1 MMVDNDATSA
11 ALLPQDPMS
20 ALRRGEPAVWLR
32 DQGRPSAITMA
43 DVADAQ
49 ARFRRFEP
57 ALRRLSPESGWDGRI
72 RSPLI
77 DFVPTQPAPLH
88 RLLVKSDHALPLTG
102 SIKARGGVHEL
113 LCQIERIALRE
124 GIVTSEASYDELI
137 TSAARDCFSRHRI
150 VVASTGNL
158 GFSIGL
164 VGRMFGLE
172 AEVHMSRE
180 AKSWKK
186 DRLRKLGVEV
196 VEHECDFNE
205 TVARARSA
213 CVGRVNSHFVDDETS
228 RELFLGYA
236 TAGHELGQQLADRGI
251 RIDAEHPLFVYLP
264 CGVGGAPGGVTFALK
279 HIFGKA
285 CVSVFA
291 EPVGAAS
298 MFAAMSSGG
307 TAPVHV
313 ATCGLKSGTFADGL
327 AVPSASPL
335 VLGIVGNMIDA
346 VVAVTDDDMSTWI
359 RRAWQD
365 GGLRLEPAA
374 AAGLAALGPFLNAA
388 NAAPPESTLSRWQNG
403 VHVVWATGGSL
414 LSDHEFLSLLEV
426 IVPMRMGVAQIMTH
440 TLRNSL

>member
-1 MMVDNDATSA
+1 MS
-11 ALLPQDPMS
+11 PQGPLD

-32 DQGRPSAITMA
+32 EQSRPSAITMA

-49 ARFRRFEP
+49 ARFRHFEP
-57 ALRRLSPESGWDGRI
+57 ALRRLFPESGWDGRI

-77 DFVPTQPAPLH
+77 DFAPLPPAPLH

-113 LCQIERIALRE
+113 LCQIERIARAE
-124 GIVTSEASYDELI
+124 GLLAGEAPYEGLI
-137 TSAARDCFSRHRI
+137 SPAARERFSQYEV

-164 VGRMFGLE
+164 VGRLFGLK
-172 AEVHMSRE
+172 AEVHMSRD

-186 DRLRKLGVEV
+186 DRLRNLGASV

-205 TVARARSA
+205 TVERARRACANRARS
-213 CVGRVNSHFVDDETS
+213 HFIDDETS
-228 RELFLGYA
+228 RELLLGYA
-236 TAGHELGQQLADRGI
+236 TAAHELAEQLADRGI
-251 RIDAEHPLFVYLP
+251 RIGTERPLFVYLP
-264 CGVGGAPGGVTFALK
+264 CGVGGAPGGITYALK

-307 TAPVHV
+307 DTPVHV
-313 ATCGLKSGTFADGL
+313 AKLGLKSATFADGL

-335 VLGIVGNMIDA
+335 VLSVVGNMIDA
-346 VVAVTDDDMSTWI
+346 VVAVTDESMSKWI
-359 RRAWQD
+359 RRAWHD

-374 AAGLAALGPFLNAA
+374 AAGFAALSPFLEAA
-388 NAAPPESTLSRWQNG
+388 NAASPDSTLSHWQNA
-403 VHVVWATGGSL
+403 VHVVWTTGGSL
-414 LSDHEFLSLLEV
+414 LPDHEFLALLER
-426 IVPMRMGVAQIMTH
+426 VPA
-440 TLRNSL
+440 

>member
-1 MMVDNDATSA
+1 MTTMSRSIDGDKIPVAP
-11 ALLPQDPMS
+11 PQQGPLD

-32 DQGRPSAITMA
+32 EQSRPSAITMA

-77 DFVPTQPAPLH
+77 DFVPVQPAPLH
-88 RLLVKSDHALPLTG
+88 RLLVKADHALPLTG

-113 LCQIERIALRE
+113 LCQAERIARSE
-124 GIVTSEASYDELI
+124 GLLAGEASYEGLI
-137 TSAARDCFSRHRI
+137 ASAARDCFSRYEV

-164 VGRMFGLE
+164 VARLFGLK
-172 AEVHMSRE
+172 AEVHMSRD
-180 AKSWKK
+180 AKLWKK
-186 DRLRKLGVEV
+186 ERLRNLGVAV

-205 TVARARSA
+205 TVERARNACANRARS
-213 CVGRVNSHFVDDETS
+213 HFIDDETS
-228 RELFLGYA
+228 GELLLGYA
-236 TAGHELGQQLADRGI
+236 TAAHELTEQLDDRGI
-251 RIDAEHPLFVYLP
+251 RIDIERPLFVYLP
-264 CGVGGAPGGVTFALK
+264 CGVGGAPGGITFALK

-285 CVSVFA
+285 CVCVFV

-307 TAPVHV
+307 VTPIHV
-313 ATCGLKSGTFADGL
+313 AKLGLKNATFADGL

-335 VLGIVGNMIDA
+335 VLGVVGNMIDA
-346 VVAVTDDDMSTWI
+346 VVAVSDDAMSTWI
-359 RRAWQD
+359 RRAWHE

-374 AAGLAALGPFLNAA
+374 AAGFAALEPFLEAA
-388 NAAPPESTLSRWQNG
+388 RTASPQSTLSRWQNA
-403 VHVVWATGGSL
+403 VHVVWTTGGSL
-414 LSDHEFLSLLEV
+414 LPDHEFLTLLEGS
-426 IVPMRMGVAQIMTH
+426 PA
-440 TLRNSL
+440 

>member
-1 MMVDNDATSA
+1 MTDSDAVSM
-11 ALLPQDPMS
+11 ALPPQDS
-20 ALRRGEPAVWLR
+20 LNALRRGEAAVWLR
-32 DQGRPSAITMA
+32 DYARPSAITMA

-57 ALRRLSPESGWDGRI
+57 ALRRLSPEAGWDGRI

-77 DFVPTQPAPLH
+77 DFEPQQPAPLH

-113 LCQIERIALRE
+113 LCQVERIALRE
-124 GIVTSEASYDELI
+124 GILTSEMPYDELI
-137 TSAARDCFSRHRI
+137 STAARDCFSRHQI

-164 VGRMFGLE
+164 VSRLFGLQV
-172 AEVHMSRE
+172 EVHMSRE

-186 DRLRKLGVEV
+186 DRLRNLGAEV

-205 TVARARSA
+205 TVARARRA
-213 CVGRVNSHFVDDETS
+213 CVGRARSHFVDDETS

-236 TAGHELGQQLADRGI
+236 TAAHELAEQLADRGI
-251 RIDAEHPLFVYLP
+251 RIGFERPLFVYLP

-279 HIFGKA
+279 HTFGKA

-307 TAPVHV
+307 TTPVHIS
-313 ATCGLKSGTFADGL
+313 TLGLRSDTFADGL

-335 VLGIVGNMIDA
+335 VLGVVGNMIDA
-346 VVAVTDDDMSTWI
+346 VVAVPDDAISTWI

-374 AAGLAALGPFLNAA
+374 AAGLAALGPFLDAA
-388 NAAPPESTLSRWQNG
+388 NAAPPESTLSHWQNA

-414 LSDHEFLSLLEV
+414 LPDHEFLSLLE
-426 IVPMRMGVAQIMTH
+426 RG
-440 TLRNSL
+440 